1 MAKEKPHLNVV
12 FVGHVDHGKS
22 TSVGRLFYDSGV
34 IDEQTMKKLKDR
46 AAEVGKIGFE
56 FAFVMDNLKEE
67 QERGV
72 IIDLSH
78 KQFKSKNFDI
88 TIIDAPGHRDFIK
101 NMITGASQA
110 DCAFLVVAVTDGVM
124 AQTIEHA
131 ALLKTFGVNQV
142 AVVVNKMDMVNYDQ
156 AKYEAVKKGVSDL
169 LKARGYKVEAVN
181 FIPAASL
188 KGENIAKKSDNMKW
202 YTGPTV
208 MEQLDLFKEPEK
220 PTQLPLRLPLQ
231 DVYNITGIGVVPVG
245 RVETGIMKV
254 GDKVIIMPAREGAGV
269 KGEVRTIEMHHEQI
283 NEAVPGDNIG
293 FSVRGVNKKDI
304 ARGDVLSHENNPAT
318 IATEFT
324 AQIVILNHPSVL
336 TVGYTPVFHIH
347 TAQVACQITSIEK
360 KLNPATGKVLQ
371 VHPDMLKNGDTGI
384 VVVRPT
390 KPLVIEKQ
398 SDIPKLSRFA
408 IRDAGQTVA
417 VGICMDVKKKL
428 FF

>member
-22 TSVGRLFYDSGV
+22 TTVGRLFYDSGV
-34 IDEQTMKKLKDR
+34 IDEQTMKKLRDK
-46 AAEVGKIGFE
+46 AQELGKAGFE

-72 IIDLSH
+72 TIDLSH

-156 AKYEAVKKGVSDL
+156 AKFEAVKKGVSDL
-169 LKARGYKVEAVN
+169 LKTRGYKIEAVN
-181 FIPAASL
+181 FIPASSL
-188 KGENIAKKSDNMKW
+188 KGENVAKKSDNMKW

-245 RVETGIMKV
+245 RVETGTMKV

-283 NEAVPGDNIG
+283 NEAIPGDNVG

-347 TAQVACQITSIEK
+347 TAQVACQIVSIEK
-360 KLNPATGKVLQ
+360 KLNPATGEVLQ

-384 VVVRPT
+384 VVIRPT

-398 SDIPKLSRFA
+398 ADIPKLARFA

-417 VGICMDVKKKL
+417 VGICMDVKKK
-428 FF
+428 